1 MKKPLISVGELIDQS
16 WDVYRLRFVE
26 LLSISGWF
34 IITAILLAVALAFY
48 PSATTLQGGSAL
60 TTTETMGVILFSLTT
75 LLITPLLS
83 FWLYTSLTKI
93 LGAHFSRKQLD
104 PKKALRE
111 GRDVFLPTAL
121 TSLRVMMMIFLAIA
135 IGFGPAAVMAL
146 IGSLTDV
153 SGFIILANLL
163 LVIGTF
169 VSLFLSI
176 KWMVYYILA
185 PLLTILDGVRGSE
198 ALAQSRSLIEGR
210 FWSVLVRIAVPK
222 LVFVLFG
229 VFAMSIIGYLVG
241 ILINASSGI
250 NLDIQLRI
258 STMTQTIIPILIA
271 TFINPLVII
280 SDVLILRSLKE

>member
-1 MKKPLISVGELIDQS
+1 MKKPLISIGELIDQS

-26 LLSISGWF
+26 LLSVSGWF

-48 PSATTLQGGSAL
+48 PSATKLQVGSVL
-60 TTTETMGVILFSLTT
+60 STMETMGVLLFSLTT

-83 FWLYTSLTKI
+83 FWLYTSLTKM
-93 LGAHFSRKQLD
+93 LGAHFSRKQVE
-104 PKKALRE
+104 PKIALRE
-111 GRDVFLPTAL
+111 GRNVFIPTAF
-121 TSLRVMMMIFLAIA
+121 TSIRVMFMVLLAVV
-135 IGFGPAAVMAL
+135 IGFGPAAIIAT
-146 IGSLTDV
+146 IGSLTNI

-163 LVIGTF
+163 LVVGIF

-185 PLLTILDGVRGSE
+185 PLLTILDGIRGKE

-210 FWSVLVRIAVPK
+210 FWGVLFRITIPK

-229 VFAMSIIGYLVG
+229 VFALSIVGFLVG
-241 ILINASSGI
+241 ILIDASGGI

-258 STMTQTIIPILIA
+258 STMTQTVVPILIA
-271 TFINPLVII
+271 TFINPLIII
-280 SDVLILRSLKE
+280 SDVLLLRSLKE